1 MGFDLNIHANLMIC
15 SDTGKPYYYAAD
27 VRSSFMRIYDLSKLV
42 VPKTY
47 RRFLNQRG
55 GIFHAYTTNV
65 FEDYNTLDV
74 SIAEFLE
81 KYPSWTAVKAFDE
94 ECNIYWTEKDHN
106 EFKEA
111 LEWFNKDCIQ
121 YRINWSY

>member
-1 MGFDLNIHANLMIC
+1 MIC

-65 FEDYNTLDV
+65 FEDYNTLGV
-74 SIAEFLE
+74 SIADFLE

-94 ECNIYWTEKDHN
+94 ECNLYWTEKDHN